1 MKQLLLQ
8 AFNLIRQNPFYATI
22 SIIGTAVTIAFV
34 MVVVMI
40 YDFRTMDM
48 APESDRSDMMYTGS
62 GMTYRKLDH
71 TNQNS
76 GMGRKAFEA
85 LFSELPSVKEVTWYR
100 GVSKTPCNLS
110 ASNEIFNYYVRP
122 VADNWF
128 KFFDYEFI
136 AGRPFTQEEYDARR
150 WVSVITER
158 MALQLFGTTDV
169 VGKEYQSNFFPTKVV
184 GVVKD
189 VNAIFQTAY
198 ADAFVPFS
206 LENEDYYATWTGGLG
221 GIRLG
226 LLKLLP
232 DTRPAEVR
240 TEVQHR
246 QDRLNSSTAEYAF
259 EMNELYTHTEYTFF
273 RGKDISAPLVYSM
286 LLMVLLIVP
295 AINISGMTNA
305 RMQERVTEIAVRE
318 ANRLGIPVFAIVD
331 TNSDP
336 SNVDFV
342 IPANDDATKSVEV
355 ILDACCGAI
364 AEGLE
369 ERKAEKVDM
378 EAAGENAP
386 KGAGKKKNTKARM
399 DKAEEEAINAAKA
412 AAFLK
417 EDEEA

>member
-1 MKQLLLQ
+1 M
-8 AFNLIRQNPFYATI
+8 
-22 SIIGTAVTIAFV
+22 
-34 MVVVMI
+34 
-40 YDFRTMDM
+40 
-48 APESDRSDMMYTGS
+48 
-62 GMTYRKLDH
+62 
-71 TNQNS
+71 
-76 GMGRKAFEA
+76 
-85 LFSELPSVKEVTWYR
+85 
-100 GVSKTPCNLS
+100 
-110 ASNEIFNYYVRP
+110 
-122 VADNWF
+122 ADNWF

-305 RMQERVTEIAVRE
+305 RMQERVTEIAVRK
-318 ANRLGIPVFAIVD
+318 AYGASRISIMVRLFLENLLTVFLGGILGYLFSCVLVWLGRVWLFGSGEVELSDISLDGGLLLHPALFVLVFGVCVVFNLLSVLIPVWMVTHRNI
-331 TNSDP
+331 
-336 SNVDFV
+336 
-342 IPANDDATKSVEV
+342 ATTIK
-355 ILDACCGAI
+355 
-364 AEGLE
+364 
-369 ERKAEKVDM
+369 
-378 EAAGENAP
+378 GE
-386 KGAGKKKNTKARM
+386 
-399 DKAEEEAINAAKA
+399 
-412 AAFLK
+412 
-417 EDEEA
+417 